1 MTKLIKSK
9 IKFVSIFLEREYISI
24 LIERRVKE
32 EEKNSKKIK

>member
-24 LIERRVKE
+24 LLERRVKE
-32 EEKNSKKIK
+32 EKDSKKIK